1 MHFHFNRILKFC
13 QFLSFFIFSFFTT
26 AQNTI
31 GLPNINNFLK
41 SSYKAGLQNWD
52 IKQDKNGIIYVAN
65 NEGLLTFDGKY
76 WELLPLPN
84 KTIVRSVEVANDNR
98 IYVGGQDE
106 IGYFYPN
113 NHGKLEYYS
122 ILNLIPQ
129 KDRLLGDIWDIKIL
143 NNEIFFRSF
152 NKIIKLNN
160 KTAVVY
166 NAPNEWTFMGISNEK
181 LFVQDRENGIFTFEN
196 EIFKPLV
203 LQNTLPQG
211 SEITAFVPSSSN
223 AYIITTLKNGVYNL
237 FQNQLIKISSPTLE
251 LVEKYRIYDATL
263 VDSNTIA
270 LATSYNGVHIINKKG
285 NLIQQFNRSQGLQN
299 NNVLSIFIDRQKN
312 HLLGLDKGN
321 YFI

>member
-1 MHFHFNRILKFC
+1 
-13 QFLSFFIFSFFTT
+13 
-26 AQNTI
+26 
-31 GLPNINNFLK
+31 
-41 SSYKAGLQNWD
+41 
-52 IKQDKNGIIYVAN
+52 
-65 NEGLLTFDGKY
+65 
-76 WELLPLPN
+76 
-84 KTIVRSVEVANDNR
+84 
-98 IYVGGQDE
+98 
-106 IGYFYPN
+106 
-113 NHGKLEYYS
+113 
-122 ILNLIPQ
+122 
-129 KDRLLGDIWDIKIL
+129 
-143 NNEIFFRSF
+143 
-152 NKIIKLNN
+152 
-160 KTAVVY
+160 
-166 NAPNEWTFMGISNEK
+166 MGISNEK

-270 LATSYNGVHIINKKG
+270 LATSYNGVYIINKKG

-312 HLLGLDKGN
+312 LWLGLDNGIDCIEYNSAVKRLNPSLQGAS
-321 YFI
+321 YCITIFFMLVLHLVYLVLPFKMKKILVFQKELFSQLQKQWDKFGVWQKLIIKF